1 MLSPDEL
8 RKIPGEFPE
17 DIKRMRQRLEHAGH
31 SVSDREVVLAW
42 AHYSD
47 SLCANW
53 MALPRDDD
61 ALTDTLLAHMPDAPA
76 PLHQFLPVTL
86 MAGGDATGDLVLAL
100 PAAMVDRLGWKAGD
114 VLMVDEYRLARL
126 HLRRA

>member
-17 DIKRMRQRLEHAGH
+17 DIKQMRQCLEHAGH
-31 SVSDREVVLAW
+31 SISDREIVLAW

-47 SLCANW
+47 NLCANL
-53 MALPRDDD
+53 MASPRDDD

-76 PLHQFLPVTL
+76 PSHQLLPVTL
-86 MAGGDATGDLVLAL
+86 MASDDATVDLVLAL
-100 PAAMVDRLGWKAGD
+100 PAASKYLFAIFHPVI
-114 VLMVDEYRLARL
+114 DEIQFQL
-126 HLRRA
+126 